1 MKKALTSVKQAEIF
15 NLVFVQGEQTGM
27 FFSHQVM
34 DSPLTE
40 ILKLMLTE
48 HRSVC
53 DWKMIQLEMSTD
65 LGEGIHLFNR

>member
-48 HRSVC
+48 HRSV
-53 DWKMIQLEMSTD
+53 MI
-65 LGEGIHLFNR
+65 GK